1 MIAGIRLGIGR
12 RTTDNRLRPT
22 TGYEFNT
29 GYEQLAGD
37 HTFGLVTGSH
47 VWYRTL
53 HEDLAEQKT
62 VLALKLLGAT
72 AVGDAPPFEKFY
84 AGGTGEYGIR
94 GFRYRGIST
103 RAGINDDP
111 VGSDWIFLA
120 NAEVTVPLVSES
132 LAALFFIDSGVDWAL
147 KDKDGSIKTVTGDCP
162 NDYLPYLVENEVTT
176 GICTPCAQN
185 RNLDEA
191 KFHTNMALDGGPHL
205 IDMAAEA
212 KVFNF

>member
-1 MIAGIRLGIGR
+1 
-12 RTTDNRLRPT
+12 
-22 TGYEFNT
+22 
-29 GYEQLAGD
+29 
-37 HTFGLVTGSH
+37 
-47 VWYRTL
+47 
-53 HEDLAEQKT
+53 LAEQKT

-132 LAALFFIDSGVDWAL
+132 LAALFFIDSGAIDSGGYRLSIGSGVEL
-147 KDKDGSIKTVTGDCP
+147 GIPMLGSVPMRLQFGVPVMKDDDDDT
-162 NDYLPYLVENEVTT
+162 
-176 GICTPCAQN
+176 
-185 RNLDEA
+185 R
-191 KFHTNMALDGGPHL
+191 
-205 IDMAAEA
+205 
-212 KVFNF
+212 VFSFSMGVQF